1 MAITNFVQVEF
12 NRAIQ
17 EELFD
22 IKFIDFGE
30 GSVIVFILV
39 KTCISY
45 GNNRMFISEI
55 QGFKEVCICY
65 CFIPNSHIVVMQYFE
80 IFKAYSTSWLTNLI
94 DKF

>member
-12 NRAIQ
+12 NRTIQ
-17 EELFD
+17 ELFD

-39 KTCISY
+39 KNTCISY
-45 GNNRMFISEI
+45 GNNRMFISEV

-65 CFIPNSHIVVMQYFE
+65 CFILNSHIVVMQYF
-80 IFKAYSTSWLTNLI
+80 
-94 DKF
+94 